1 MKCGPDQ
8 KTIEICENITTP
20 ENSLHFLPVLEQVL
34 MQSMCTEDVAW
45 AAYYPFHTDWIF
57 TVF

>member
-20 ENSLHFLPVLEQVL
+20 EKSLHFLLFL
-34 MQSMCTEDVAW
+34 NKS
-45 AAYYPFHTDWIF
+45 
-57 TVF
+57 